1 MKRLALATVAA
12 VAFGG
17 LYAGT
22 ASAQQNVFTVGT
34 AGVTGSFYPSGGYAC
49 NYLNRSRQ
57 EYGHN
62 YRCVVESTQ
71 GSVSNLRNLQSGDLD
86 LGFAQADLQY
96 HSYNGT
102 GAFEKDGANKG
113 LRYIM
118 TFTVNRLHLVSR
130 EDTGIKGISDLK
142 GKRVNSG
149 NPGSGTEATSYMTL
163 KYWGMDKDDL
173 GLDSKLTSREQSS
186 ALCDNKVDAFF
197 YPTAPGVAAIGEAFD
212 TCNAVMV
219 DLDGP
224 ELQKLLSEHPYYGR
238 VPVSAGTYTGS
249 KEVHTFGYGATLV
262 ATDRLPDDF
271 GYFFTKAVFENFDAL
286 KQASSIF
293 ESMSKEISAGFGRSG
308 VPWQPGAERYFK
320 EVGLIK

>member
-1 MKRLALATVAA
+1 MKRLAFATVAA
-12 VAFGG
+12 VALGG
-17 LYAGT
+17 VYAG
-22 ASAQQNVFTVGT
+22 SAVAQSNVFTVGT

-49 NYLNRSRQ
+49 NYLNKSRQ

-86 LGFAQADLQY
+86 LGLAQADLQY
-96 HSYNGT
+96 KSYNGLEPFKE
-102 GAFEKDGANKG
+102 AHKD

-118 TFTVNRLHLVSR
+118 TFTVNRLQVVTRS
-130 EDTGIKGISDLK
+130 DTGIKSVRDMK

-149 NPGSGTEATSYMTL
+149 NPGSGTEATTYMFI
-163 KYWGMDKDDL
+163 KYFGMDKSDF

-212 TCNAVMV
+212 TCDAEMV
-219 DLDGP
+219 ELDGP
-224 ELQKLLSEHPYYGR
+224 ELDKLVSEHPYYGK
-238 VPVSAGTYTGS
+238 VPVPAGTYTGS
-249 KEVHTFGYGATLV
+249 KEVQTFGYGATMV
-262 ATDRLPDDF
+262 TTTKLPEDF
-271 GYFFTKAVFENFDAL
+271 GYYFTKAVFANFEEL
-286 KQASSIF
+286 KKASSIF
-293 ESMSKEISAGFGRSG
+293 STMEKELSAGFGRSG

-320 EVGLIK
+320 EAGLIK